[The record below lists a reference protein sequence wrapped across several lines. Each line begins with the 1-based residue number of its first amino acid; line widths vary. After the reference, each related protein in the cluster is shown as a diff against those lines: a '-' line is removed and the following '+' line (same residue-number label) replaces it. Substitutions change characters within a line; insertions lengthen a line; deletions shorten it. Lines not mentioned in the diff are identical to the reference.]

1 MQGRLSS
8 LQPTSPWGTYR
19 FGAAAKL
26 TISFEI
32 QLKTRLPFQTVIID
46 NAKDRDSP
54 GYVAGFN
61 GDGFIAS
68 AISYTISFLTDFFT
82 PSITAFL
89 GLKVKKYCFNRHIC
103 KKNVYPRWLFLWEE
117 LSLLAT
123 WPLFIHCK
131 LLSFTLHPSFGAL
144 GMPPCLWPLASLF
157 LTILVRKRI

>member
-1 MQGRLSS
+1 MLTSPSSVQGRLSS

-89 GLKVKKYCFNRHIC
+89 GLKVKK
-103 KKNVYPRWLFLWEE
+103 
-117 LSLLAT
+117 
-123 WPLFIHCK
+123 
-131 LLSFTLHPSFGAL
+131 
-144 GMPPCLWPLASLF
+144 
-157 LTILVRKRI
+157 